1 MFLVL
6 IIEMKK
12 FSRYS
17 WQSTT
22 LYSRH
27 LTNRLRCPECVF
39 HLWMVVFGY
48 NSDMQS
54 TNAEVR
60 SVFERVLCEFF
71 VHAWQLL
78 WENSWRGAHT
88 HIKEDK
94 VESSRSI
101 PRSLSACGCNR
112 NVENNRFQA
121 VSSSWTR
128 TREFALA
135 SHREPETCCAG
146 NTPQ

>member
-1 MFLVL
+1 MFLIL

-27 LTNRLRCPECVF
+27 LTNRLHCPECVF

-48 NSDMQS
+48 NSAMQS
-54 TNAEVR
+54 TDAEVR
-60 SVFERVLCEFF
+60 SVFRRALCEFF
-71 VHAWQLL
+71 VRWWQY
-78 WENSWRGAHT
+78 WENSWRVTHT
-88 HIKEDK
+88 HKRRI
-94 VESSRSI
+94 ESSRSI